1 MTSCTVCATEGRP
14 TEGPRL
20 IRRDRH
26 PVWKNLAS
34 WNEVEEGEA
43 AKDLVLDVKN
53 FTDVS
58 PVMLAGEVVDWLRHI
73 SNR

>member
-14 TEGPRL
+14 AEGSYGVTV
-20 IRRDRH
+20 IM
-26 PVWKNLAS
+26 VWKNLVS
-34 WNEVEEGEA
+34 WNEAEECEA
-43 AKDLVLDVKN
+43 AKNLVLDVKN

-58 PVMLAGEVVDWLRHI
+58 PIMLAGEVVDWLRHI